1 VPVGRRAAVQGL
13 SDVVMG
19 VAGASAGALA
29 GGIVDFFGYPTLALL
44 AAIATAPLLALSLR
58 RLPVVGNVAGCD

>member
-1 VPVGRRAAVQGL
+1 
-13 SDVVMG
+13 VVMG

-29 GGIVDFFGYPTLALL
+29 GVIVDFFGYPTLALL